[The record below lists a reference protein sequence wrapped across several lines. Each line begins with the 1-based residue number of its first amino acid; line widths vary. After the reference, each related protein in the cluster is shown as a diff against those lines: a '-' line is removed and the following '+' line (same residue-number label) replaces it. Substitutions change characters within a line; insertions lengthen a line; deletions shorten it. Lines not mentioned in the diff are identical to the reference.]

1 VLFVTVDGRFP
12 GLAVGMSSELLAKYM
27 KILGAYSALN
37 LDGGGSTTMWIK
49 DKGVVNHTSQGG
61 TSSWDTP
68 KERSVGSIIYV
79 K

>member
-1 VLFVTVDGRFP
+1 
-12 GLAVGMSSELLAKYM
+12 MSSELLARYM
-27 KILGAYSALN
+27 KLLGAYSALN

-49 DKGVVNHTSQGG
+49 GKGVVNHTSQGG
-61 TSSWDTP
+61 TSSWDSP

>member
-1 VLFVTVDGRFP
+1 
-12 GLAVGMSSELLAKYM
+12 MSSELLAKYM
-27 KILGAYSALN
+27 KILGAHAALN

-61 TSSWDTP
+61 TGSWDNP